1 MSSILRVAA
10 IQMTSGT
17 SWTDNL
23 KSATDLVGLAHE
35 AGAQVVLLPEYFCLM
50 GQQDDDKVKI
60 REAFAQGPIQ
70 DAMSQLAQEHGVY
83 LVSGTIPLLA
93 EQTNKVRNSSLVF
106 DPCGKIIA
114 RYDKIHLFGFHH
126 EKEHYDESSTIEAGS
141 EVCRFE
147 IEIAGQAWSFGL
159 SICYDLRFPELYRQL
174 GAVDCHLIPAAFTYT
189 TGKAHWETLLKARA
203 IENQCYVL
211 ASGQSGKHQNGRNT
225 WGQSI
230 LIDPWGNT
238 VDELKDG
245 YGIVCADLDK
255 NLISEIRSKLPAL
268 QHRVL

>member
-93 EQTNKVRNSSLVF
+93 EQANKVRNSSLVF

-114 RYDKIHLFGFHH
+114 RYDKILYLAFIM
-126 EKEHYDESSTIEAGS
+126 KKSTTMNQVPLRRAVKFVVLKLRLQGKPGPL
-141 EVCRFE
+141 VCRF
-147 IEIAGQAWSFGL
+147 AMTYAFL
-159 SICYDLRFPELYRQL
+159 SC
-174 GAVDCHLIPAAFTYT
+174 
-189 TGKAHWETLLKARA
+189 
-203 IENQCYVL
+203 
-211 ASGQSGKHQNGRNT
+211 
-225 WGQSI
+225 
-230 LIDPWGNT
+230 
-238 VDELKDG
+238 
-245 YGIVCADLDK
+245 IV
-255 NLISEIRSKLPAL
+255 N
-268 QHRVL
+268 

>member
-1 MSSILRVAA
+1 M
-10 IQMTSGT
+10 
-17 SWTDNL
+17 
-23 KSATDLVGLAHE
+23 
-35 AGAQVVLLPEYFCLM
+35 
-50 GQQDDDKVKI
+50 
-60 REAFAQGPIQ
+60 
-70 DAMSQLAQEHGVY
+70 
-83 LVSGTIPLLA
+83 
-93 EQTNKVRNSSLVF
+93 
-106 DPCGKIIA
+106 
-114 RYDKIHLFGFHH
+114 
-126 EKEHYDESSTIEAGS
+126 
-141 EVCRFE
+141 
-147 IEIAGQAWSFGL
+147 

-230 LIDPWGNT
+230 Q
-238 VDELKDG
+238 DG